1 MATYIEMKQQ
11 AERLMS
17 EAEAMR
23 KHELA
28 AVINQIKGE
37 ISAYGLTPKDLGF
50 SMPATIKGRFAAPSN
65 FKASAISSDAGR
77 QRSDGKRAN
86 RSTADGSP
94 SP

>member
-50 SMPATIKGRFAAPSN
+50 SMPATIKGRKVPAKYKDPVSGKTWSGRGRTPLWVKAP
-65 FKASAISSDAGR
+65 IE
-77 QRSDGKRAN
+77 
-86 RSTADGSP
+86 TYTI
-94 SP
+94 